1 MKKITKILFMAVFLT
16 FSIIINASA
25 IKNYDVVMNIN
36 KESSLTITEKIEYE
50 FDDLNHRG
58 IFRDILLRKEDKK
71 NLKKSLI
78 KINSVTMN
86 GEKVKYTYET
96 FDEGLRIK
104 IGSKDKKITQLKN
117 VYEITYTMYT
127 DIFKHENIQQI
138 YFNVIP
144 QFWKVPIEKA
154 NITIKFADGQPI
166 TSEEISR
173 FEIYT
178 GKAGVKEKNY
188 KILQGNGEIKFTTQ
202 KQLEPEEGITFLLDL
217 KTDKISPSF
226 SDKLKIFFTTSKN
239 LVFVLI
245 LSLASL
251 IFMLITKLTVLKQP
265 PKKTVVP
272 EFEIPNDMSAMFVSY
287 FENQDDE
294 KRIISTGIFSL
305 LCKDILIQRSQE
317 KKLFEKKEKELKD
330 KKKALKKIKK
340 KKEQMGEQFTIPDEL
355 ADNTTVSD
363 EFTDNSFQN
372 FSYSKLYKEE
382 KKLFKALEKKET
394 GFAISDQA
402 TGNIT
407 QSFLNK
413 YSKLCHDKD
422 FYYLFPLSVII
433 ISYFIITSSG
443 NVANFQPVITD
454 ILFSILCGSIVAGL
468 VYFYRIM
475 SGSKKFLKK
484 NLIEKILTI
493 LKWIIIFNIISDLSN
508 KNILI
513 TTVLILL
520 LIVNALYSRNLKIY
534 SEKGLRKKEY
544 IEGLKM
550 YIKTAE
556 ENQIKKFN
564 SNEELVKYFKG
575 ILPYAVALNIQNE
588 AIKLMKKTI
597 KINSTLARNDEILK
611 ELNSLYA
618 YSRKE
623 EMKVEIFKK
632 SYSSY
637 RGGSNSSSFS
647 GSGSGYSSGGSGYSS
662 GSGYSGGGSG
672 GGGGGEW

>member
-1 MKKITKILFMAVFLT
+1 
-16 FSIIINASA
+16 
-25 IKNYDVVMNIN
+25 
-36 KESSLTITEKIEYE
+36 
-50 FDDLNHRG
+50 
-58 IFRDILLRKEDKK
+58 
-71 NLKKSLI
+71 
-78 KINSVTMN
+78 
-86 GEKVKYTYET
+86 
-96 FDEGLRIK
+96 
-104 IGSKDKKITQLKN
+104 
-117 VYEITYTMYT
+117 
-127 DIFKHENIQQI
+127 
-138 YFNVIP
+138 
-144 QFWKVPIEKA
+144 
-154 NITIKFADGQPI
+154 
-166 TSEEISR
+166 
-173 FEIYT
+173 
-178 GKAGVKEKNY
+178 
-188 KILQGNGEIKFTTQ
+188 
-202 KQLEPEEGITFLLDL
+202 
-217 KTDKISPSF
+217 
-226 SDKLKIFFTTSKN
+226 
-239 LVFVLI
+239 
-245 LSLASL
+245 
-251 IFMLITKLTVLKQP
+251 
-265 PKKTVVP
+265 
-272 EFEIPNDMSAMFVSY
+272 
-287 FENQDDE
+287 
-294 KRIISTGIFSL
+294 
-305 LCKDILIQRSQE
+305 
-317 KKLFEKKEKELKD
+317 
-330 KKKALKKIKK
+330 
-340 KKEQMGEQFTIPDEL
+340 MGEQFTIPDEL